1 MGAKFSR
8 VPRGNVALAVVCLVF
23 GMALMVQLRTESRLQ
38 PVGGADGDPNLAA
51 IAGDLYD
58 SNTTLREE
66 LDQLASQRNTIASA
80 EENTRTEEMR
90 NELGQLQAFNGTAP
104 VIGPG
109 IQLVVDAPIRP
120 VDLQDLLNEMRNAGA
135 EAISIDDQRVVYST
149 PIGGSSNRLLVNGN
163 PVARPV
169 VILATGSPDVLD
181 RALSRKGGMMSY
193 LQTSY
198 PSGRIALAQVN
209 RLTIPAYTGSFSIRA
224 AN

>member
-1 MGAKFSR
+1 MKGKPIR
-8 VPRGNVALAVVCLVF
+8 VPRGNVALAVVCLIF

-38 PVGGADGDPNLAA
+38 PLGGADGDANLAA

-66 LDQLASQRNTIASA
+66 LDQLAAQRSTIASA
-80 EENTRTEEMR
+80 EEDTRAEEMR
-90 NELGQLQAFNGTAP
+90 SELGQLQAFNGTAP
-104 VIGPG
+104 VRGPG

-135 EAISIDDQRVVYST
+135 EAIAIGDQRVVYST
-149 PIGGSSNRLLVNGN
+149 SIGGTTERLLVNGN
-163 PVARPV
+163 PVGRPI
-169 VILATGSPDVLD
+169 VIQATGSPDVLD
-181 RALSRKGGMMSY
+181 RALSRKGGMVSY

-198 PSGRIALAQVN
+198 PTGRIT
-209 RLTIPAYTGSFSIRA
+209 LTQATSLTLPAYAGTFSIRA